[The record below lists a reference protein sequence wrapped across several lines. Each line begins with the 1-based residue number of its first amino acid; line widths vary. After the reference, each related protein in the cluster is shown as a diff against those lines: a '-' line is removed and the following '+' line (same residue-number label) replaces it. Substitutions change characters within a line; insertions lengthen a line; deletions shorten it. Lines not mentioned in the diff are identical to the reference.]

1 MNLVLFIAA
10 GGAIGAVGRYAV
22 MTAVSHLLGAG
33 YPYGTIMVNLIGSF
47 VLGGLLESLKY
58 FSAISNELQVFLIVG
73 VLGSFTT
80 FSTFSMDVV
89 VLMQRNEMFAAGLY
103 ILGSIVVSIGG
114 LFLAMILFRQ
124 LFQ

>member
-1 MNLVLFIAA
+1 MNLVLFIAV
-10 GGAIGAVGRYAV
+10 GGAIGAVGRYSV
-22 MTAVSHLLGAG
+22 MTAVSHLFGAG

-47 VLGGLLESLKY
+47 VLGGLVESLKY
-58 FSAISNELQVFLIVG
+58 FSVISNELQVFLIVG

-103 ILGSIVVSIGG
+103 ILGSFVVSIGG
-114 LFLAMILFRQ
+114 LFLAMVLFRQ

>member
-1 MNLVLFIAA
+1 MNLVLLIAA
-10 GGAIGAVGRYAV
+10 CVAIGAVGRYAV
-22 MTAVSHLLGAG
+22 MMGVSHLLGAG
-33 YPYGTIMVNLIGSF
+33 YPYGTILVNLIGSF
-47 VLGGLLESLKY
+47 VLGGLVESLKY
-58 FSAISNELQVFLIVG
+58 FSAISNELQIFLIVG

-103 ILGSIVVSIGG
+103 ILGSIAVSIGG
-114 LFLAMILFRQ
+114 LFLAMVLFRQ

>member
-1 MNLVLFIAA
+1 MKLVLFIAA

-33 YPYGTIMVNLIGSF
+33 FPYGTIMVNLIGSF
-47 VLGGLLESLKY
+47 ILGGLVESLKY
-58 FSAISNELQVFLIVG
+58 FSAISNEMHVFLIVG
-73 VLGSFTT
+73 VLASFTT
-80 FSTFSMDVV
+80 FSTFSLDVV

-103 ILGSIVVSIGG
+103 ILGSFVVSIGG
-114 LFLAMILFRQ
+114 LFLAMIFFRQ

>member
-1 MNLVLFIAA
+1 
-10 GGAIGAVGRYAV
+10 
-22 MTAVSHLLGAG
+22 MTAVSHLFGAG

-47 VLGGLLESLKY
+47 VLGGLVESLKY
-58 FSAISNELQVFLIVG
+58 FSAISNEMHVFLIVG

-80 FSTFSMDVV
+80 FSTFSMDVA

-103 ILGSIVVSIGG
+103 VLGSIAVSIGG
-114 LFLAMILFRQ
+114 LFLAMVLFRQ

>member
-33 YPYGTIMVNLIGSF
+33 FPYGTIMVNLIGSF

-58 FSAISNELQVFLIVG
+58 FSAISNEMHVFLIVG